1 MDISDNE
8 ECSVDDMDDL
18 DELDDLVDAMETTL
32 LEYENIIA
40 CVDVFYDDAEKRGDS
55 IDYHFDENDNVHI
68 EETVTNDLFSRVS
81 KATGSTKI
89 SLHYNLV
96 ETLVFDFCLYKKII
110 VKITFS

>member
-8 ECSVDDMDDL
+8 DYNVDG
-18 DELDDLVDAMETTL
+18 LDDLADAMETTL

-68 EETVTNDLFSRVS
+68 EETVTNDLFNRVS
-81 KATGSTKI
+81 KTTGSTKI
-89 SLHYNLV
+89 KLHYNLV